1 MGAKV
6 KAVEAAEEEARK
18 FALEEGAKAGA
29 GVARKIIADEARA
42 LRAEAVPEGEKA
54 GADAGEKAGGDEA
67 ERLGADEGE
76 RVGREIAGEEGAK
89 LGRELG
95 AETARQAGAKMGRK
109 VGKTAGAVAGRKAG
123 AKACTFAVE
132 EAVNAVSREKVTALR
147 ALFTEIATKAGT
159 EAGARAAKIEAKKA
173 VQQIAIE
180 VAVKS
185 VREKL
190 LGMATKGQIKLSS
203 AWRPTALVSVI
214 AKRSDLSD
222 LDKIR
227 LAAKA
232 KMEGNLADILPKK
245 FQSKYNLGED
255 PLKGKLKFDAQ
266 DKTTV
271 EANEEIDP
279 AKKWST
285 VVFTELP
292 DEKKRRESNS
302 TKDNVNSLKKRFET
316 ANMKNNEAYVIM

>member
-1 MGAKV
+1 MG
-6 KAVEAAEEEARK
+6 AVEAAEEEARK

-42 LRAEAVPEGEKA
+42 LRAEAVPEGEKY
-54 GADAGEKAGGDEA
+54 
-67 ERLGADEGE
+67 
-76 RVGREIAGEEGAK
+76 
-89 LGRELG
+89 
-95 AETARQAGAKMGRK
+95 
-109 VGKTAGAVAGRKAG
+109 GAVAGRKAG

>member
-1 MGAKV
+1 MHAIQRG
-6 KAVEAAEEEARK
+6 
-18 FALEEGAKAGA
+18 ALEEGAKAGA

-42 LRAEAVPEGEKA
+42 LRGEAVPEGEKYGAEAGEKA

-67 ERLGADEGE
+67 ERLGAEEGE

-95 AETARQAGAKMGRK
+95 AEMARLAGAKMGRK
-109 VGKTAGAVAGRKAG
+109 VGKTSGAVAGRKAG

-159 EAGARAAKIEAKKA
+159 EAGARAAKLEARKA
-173 VQQIAIE
+173 VQQIAVE

-245 FQSKYNLGED
+245 FESKYNLGED
-255 PLKGKLKFDAQ
+255 PLRGKLKFDAQ

-302 TKDNVNSLKKRFET
+302 TKDNVNSLKKRYET